1 MAVGLGCLVKDTR
14 MVAILGEI
22 LEARAAEYITMGL
35 PFSFSN
41 AYSGLIRD
49 GVEIDLE
56 SVAAIYADI
65 FDLNE
70 ESFTSLDSIER
81 IVGRKFEDALDKIST
96 IRPFTGVRKIG
107 TFSPG
112 KAVANNI
119 ALMFDRGMKLDEGT
133 SSTMRVFQEKM
144 QAAAEYYLDKTVF
157 PSEGD
162 KATRIQQVEQLLES
176 GTLTREEERK
186 YKIILKRLK
195 GKQSFLE
202 TLEEAFEFNAQGYE
216 RIDGGMNNIND
227 VLAEFQAEIDKYVEG
242 LYEKY
247 NAATDPDRKAEIYVA
262 IKSFEKYT
270 DIVRTKMIDLYLSEN
285 EITDSIKQI
294 LISQGF
300 GRKVNDKKGKL
311 SREIIKLDKL
321 YAIADTDIARAEI
334 DDRRTVARAELDSI
348 QKAESDLAAAEQSL
362 KRLDPLSPDYETIAG
377 ALNEQI
383 FKLKNYLD
391 NINQALD
398 WKKITFVSDVV
409 MDDDG
414 NVVNSGIDALKYH
427 VARGLRN
434 VGFSSENITTIQKAF
449 ETEYLRLKKD
459 IQEKKLSE
467 LIRKNEANPIHGSN
481 TETRK
486 LAKLYS
492 YGWFE
497 EHPDTYE
504 KIVRDALGVNEVDSD
519 TFDKLKKMAKDLYL
533 IYDQK
538 QTDEFLKTALNDIGQ
553 QSGDLLEKYK
563 RDKDMMYK
571 IASLIHDVLSVG
583 MRALLTSISNGT
595 QNVIS
600 GASAVFT
607 ERLVQRQEGINN
619 ADTVQGGYVPSGNKD
634 FSDFNNFVKEMSA
647 AIFEDISKN
656 KGTSYGDL
664 SSTFMYR
671 GGLDRIVDK
680 IENKR
685 VRSAAAFFTGRT
697 LLDGVDSR
705 FKYSLTHTYFI
716 SNMAKILESQY
727 GYDKNEALREIS
739 EKLYGYSFEN
749 AIANVRVLID
759 KINAQKGP
767 GETLF
772 RSDETMVLR
781 MADDLVKMNLLDIE
795 SKIDGKNVTEDVIL
809 AAYNKAYDN
818 AGYRI
823 GHVPNNIFS
832 RMVQRYNSNISEEL
846 NKALKRGDA
855 GAYRWKLM
863 EAVNMAFVNPFGN
876 GGMNWVVIALEL
888 TGGGILR
895 ALPYYIEKSMG
906 RIKSLEDFDITNLD
920 DLREYMDVLS
930 LDRKKKIMMARGVVG
945 ASMSFMLSS
954 LVYALL
960 PGDDDEEKMAA
971 FNDFYKDNKAY
982 YKYVS
987 WLPLSTLYI
996 YNSVRNKNVDYWKQI
1011 LNLRFQEME
1020 LPALTAEML
1029 KLYAKGETAES
1040 WGKVGEIMSKFF
1052 NAPLPS
1058 YRILKQLFDL
1068 SYMAAGIEEAP
1079 PLNRND
1085 YDKSLGFWHGFTKF
1099 GVMNDMG
1106 YRISAKHDLSSLPG
1120 SGEATLGALDE
1131 MGIQSIEQLKE
1142 YLVLT
1147 YPDKSFSDALGAL
1160 KKTTADGKQTSMF
1173 SRDNIAQIEE
1183 IISNDNRAPLMKMDD
1198 IFKDKEQLKLI
1209 KKKKIYTVPQ
1219 LNDAI
1224 LNGNLFNDPA
1234 LNLTDDEI
1242 QNILQKVENYYEKIE
1257 K

>member
-1 MAVGLGCLVKDTR
+1 MVGLGCLVKDTR
-14 MVAILGEI
+14 IVMALQEI
-22 LEARAAEYITMGL
+22 LEARAAEHITMGL

-41 AYSGLIRD
+41 AYSGLIKD
-49 GVEIDLE
+49 GIEIDLE
-56 SVAAIYADI
+56 SVGAIYADI
-65 FDLNE
+65 FDLSE
-70 ESFTSLDSIER
+70 DSFTSLDSIER

-107 TFSPG
+107 TLSPG
-112 KAVANNI
+112 KAAANNI
-119 ALMFDRGMKLDEGT
+119 ALMFDKGMKFDEGT
-133 SSTMRVFQEKM
+133 SSPMRVFQEKM
-144 QAAAEYYLDKTVF
+144 QAAAEYYLDRTVF

-162 KATRIQQVEQLLES
+162 KATRIQQVESMLES
-176 GTLTREEERK
+176 GTLTPDQERR

-202 TLEEAFEFNAQGYE
+202 TLEEAFEFKTQGYE

-227 VLAEFQAEIDKYVEG
+227 VLAEFQKEIDKYIEG

-247 NAATDPDRKAEIYVA
+247 NAAKDPDRKSELLVA

-270 DIVRTKMIDLYLSEN
+270 ETVRSKMMDLYLSEN

-311 SREIIKLDKL
+311 SREITKLDKL
-321 YAIADTDIARAEI
+321 YAIADTDVARAEI

-348 QKAESDLAAAEQSL
+348 QKAEADLAAAEQSL
-362 KRLDPLSPDYETIAG
+362 KKLDPMSPDYVNMASVYS
-377 ALNEQI
+377 EQI

-391 NINQALD
+391 GINQALD
-398 WKKITFVSDVV
+398 WKKLTFVSDVII
-409 MDDDG
+409 DDDG
-414 NVVNSGIDALKYH
+414 NVVNSGINALKFY
-427 VARGLRN
+427 VARALRN
-434 VGFSSENITTIQKAF
+434 TGFSSENIKTVQSAF

-467 LIRKNEANPIHGSN
+467 LIRKNEANPIQGSN

-519 TFDKLKKMAKDLYL
+519 TFDKLKKLAKDLYL

-571 IASLIHDVLSVG
+571 MASIIDDILSVG

-595 QNVIS
+595 QNIIS
-600 GASAVFT
+600 GAAAVFS
-607 ERLVQRQEGINN
+607 ERLVQRQEGIKN
-619 ADTVQGGYVPSGNKD
+619 ADTFQEGYIPSGNKD
-634 FSDFNNFVKEMSA
+634 FSDFNNFVKEMSSS
-647 AIFEDISKN
+647 IFQDISKN

-671 GGLDRIVDK
+671 GGLDRLVDK
-680 IENKR
+680 IENPK
-685 VRSAAAFFTGRT
+685 VRATAAFLTGRI

-716 SNMAKILESQY
+716 SNMAKILETQY
-727 GYDKNEALREIS
+727 GYDKKDALREIS

-749 AIANVRVLID
+749 AMANVRVLID

-767 GETLF
+767 DETPF

-795 SKIDGKNVTEDVIL
+795 SKIEGKNITEDVIL
-809 AAYNKAYDN
+809 AAYKSAYEN

-823 GHVPNNIFS
+823 GHIPNNPFS
-832 RMVQRYNSNISEEL
+832 RMVQKYNASISEEL
-846 NKALKRGDA
+846 NKALKRGDSA
-855 GAYRWKLM
+855 AYRWKLM
-863 EAVNMAFVNPFGN
+863 ETINRSFISPFGN
-876 GGMNWVVIALEL
+876 GGMNWVVIAGEL
-888 TGGGILR
+888 TGYGALR
-895 ALPYYIEKSMG
+895 VLPYYMEKKKG
-906 RIKSLEDFDITNLD
+906 RIKNLEDFDITNFD
-920 DLREYMDVLS
+920 QLREYMDVLS
-930 LDRKKKIMMARGVVG
+930 LDRKNKIMLTRGVVG
-945 ASMSFMLSS
+945 AAMSFMLSS
-954 LVYALL
+954 LVYAML
-960 PGDDDEEKMAA
+960 PGDDDEEKMNA
-971 FNDFYKDNKAY
+971 FNAFFEANSKY
-982 YKYVS
+982 YKYVA
-987 WLPLSTLYI
+987 WLPLSWLYI
-996 YNSVRNKNVDYWKQI
+996 KNSIQNLNVDYLKQI

-1020 LPALTAEML
+1020 IPALAGEV
-1029 KLYAKGETAES
+1029 LYYFGKGETAQS
-1040 WGKVGEIMSKFF
+1040 WGKVGELMGNFF
-1052 NAPLPS
+1052 KAPIPS

-1068 SYMAAGIEEAP
+1068 TYAVTGIEEAP
-1079 PLNRND
+1079 PLNKNN
-1085 YDKSLGFWHGFTKF
+1085 YDPSLGFWHGFVKF
-1099 GVMNDMG
+1099 GVTNDLG
-1106 YRISAKHDLSSLPG
+1106 YRPNFVRHNLSSLPG

-1160 KKTTADGKQTSMF
+1160 KKTTTDGKQTAMF

-1183 IISNDNRAPLMKMDD
+1183 IISNDNRAPLMKMED

-1234 LNLTDDEI
+1234 LNLTDDQI
-1242 QNILQKVENYYEKIE
+1242 KNILEKVENYYEKVE